1 MHISVYF
8 GEFIP
13 VKQIT
18 YLECEKIL
26 QMADLP
32 EKVRQHSRAVADLA
46 ASIAEALCKS
56 GHLVDVELCRRG
68 GLLHDICRT
77 GEMHDIKGGDYL
89 EKIGLEKEAD
99 ITRTHMGRGLIS
111 GDSGEISENEVVYLA
126 DKLVMG
132 SKRVSIDE
140 RFETAVKKYGINP
153 EAEAAISE
161 KYAQALH
168 IRDKVEALIKKKLSD
183 I

>member
-1 MHISVYF
+1 MHISVYI
-8 GEFIP
+8 GEFIS

-18 YLECEKIL
+18 YLECEKLL

-32 EKVRQHSRAVADLA
+32 EKVRQHCRAVADLA
-46 ASIAEALCKS
+46 ASIAEALCES

-77 GEMHDIKGGDYL
+77 EEMHDIKGGNYL
-89 EKIGLEKEAD
+89 EKIGLTQEAD

-111 GDSGEISENEVVYLA
+111 GDNGGVSENEVVYLA
-126 DKLVMG
+126 DKLVRG
-132 SKRVSIDE
+132 SQRVSIDE
-140 RFETAVKKYGINP
+140 RFESAVKKYGIDP
-153 EAEAAISE
+153 EAEAAIAE
-161 KYAQALH
+161 KHARALH
-168 IRDKVEALIKKKLSD
+168 IQDKVEALINKKLSD